1 MFKIKNKRFRFRYLR
16 FIISDLFRNSD
27 LEFRISR
34 FAGGFALIELLI
46 AVVLFGIISTFILIA
61 YGKVS
66 RQLFLTSLAYE
77 VALSFREA
85 QSYGVSV
92 HQFQAGGGQF
102 ETFDVGYGLHFDQGS
117 MNTYALFS
125 DSGGVAG
132 NSVFDGTF
140 GASYTASGCVNTAEC
155 VSVSRIEKG
164 NLIYKFC
171 GVLPFGDGGR
181 DASDE
186 AKQEEC
192 NIHSLPQT
200 NSVISFLDVTFL
212 RPNPDAIITTSQT
225 RAMGQKYKAARIYL
239 IAPSGDKRIVE
250 VNTTGEISI
259 K

>member
-1 MFKIKNKRFRFRYLR
+1 MSKIQNKRLCFRDLR
-16 FIISDLFRNSD
+16 FSASDLFRISD
-27 LEFRISR
+27 FGFRASSGR
-34 FAGGFALIELLI
+34 GFALIELLI

-66 RQLFLTSLAYE
+66 RQLFLTTLAYE

-92 HQFQAGGGQF
+92 HQFQGAGGQP
-102 ETFDVGYGLHFDQGS
+102 ETFDVGYGLHFDRGS

-140 GASYTASGCVNTAEC
+140 GTSYTAKGCVSLTEC
-155 VSVSRIEKG
+155 ISVSRIEKG

-171 GVLPFGDGGR
+171 GVLPLGDKGR
-181 DASDE
+181 DVPDNE
-186 AKQEEC
+186 KQEEC
-192 NIHSLPQT
+192 NINSLPAT

-212 RPNPDAIITTSQT
+212 RPNPDAIITTDRT
-225 RAMGQKYKAARIYL
+225 IAVKQKYKAARIYL
-239 IAPSGDKRIVE
+239 IAPSGDKRVVE